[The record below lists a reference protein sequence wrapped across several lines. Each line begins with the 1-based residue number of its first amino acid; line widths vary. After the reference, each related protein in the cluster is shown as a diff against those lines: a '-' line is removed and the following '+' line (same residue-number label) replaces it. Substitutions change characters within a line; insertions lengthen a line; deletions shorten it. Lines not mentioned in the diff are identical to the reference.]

1 MDEPILIVEAADAGL
16 LWDDDGRWMAL
27 EPVGGSEETDPG
39 GADPAE
45 RRGLDRWRAGVST
58 VLTLAVTA
66 GIFAVGLTPVRVA
79 DVPAAAPAVPAT
91 TVETHRAMFARI
103 VELEEANQALYRTI
117 ETTRRQLAGIGM
129 LRAHLEASGTPAAEP
144 VLETA
149 DARRP

>member
-16 LWDDDGRWMAL
+16 LWDDDGRWMDL
-27 EPVGGSEETDPG
+27 EPVSGSAE
-39 GADPAE
+39 ADPAE
-45 RRGLDRWRAGVST
+45 RKGLDRWRAGIST

-66 GIFAVGLTPVRVA
+66 GIFAFGLTPVRTA
-79 DVPAAAPAVPAT
+79 DAPAAPPPPAVPAGIA
-91 TVETHRAMFARI
+91 ETHRAMFARI

-129 LRAHLEASGTPAAEP
+129 LRAHLEATEAPAAGP

-149 DARRP
+149 DARQP